1 MPTLHIYW
9 KAKDMAAFVAAYL
22 YWDFFQKTHKVI
34 TKACESLDG
43 VQWTSDSTIVL
54 GFAEPIT
61 PLKSTHFLSISEI
74 CITDVYN
81 WIYENQPIPDWVWLV
96 HRLTTESDRVYF
108 DRLME
113 TMLRPLTQQTQGTP
127 FPSFHSFL
135 QRYNS
140 PLSMLD
146 LIQEAEQLEI
156 NKER

>member
-1 MPTLHIYW
+1 MPTILIYW
-9 KAKDMAAFVAAYL
+9 KAKDIASFTAAYL
-22 YWDFFQKTHKVI
+22 YWDFFQKSHKVI
-34 TKACESLDG
+34 AKACDSLDG

-54 GFAEPIT
+54 GFADP
-61 PLKSTHFLSISEI
+61 PVPSANFLSISEI

-81 WIYENQPIPDWVWLV
+81 WIYENQPVPDWVWLI

-113 TMLRPLTQQTQGTP
+113 TMLRPLTQQTITP
-127 FPSFHSFL
+127 FPSFYGFL

-156 NKER
+156 NRGE